1 MDVGCSVGCEC
12 AACRGRRVHPVGNE
26 LDDLAEG
33 IDRSRA
39 GCRPGRMGAGQPATD
54 LAPGDDP
61 DDVPLEVIGDETG
74 REIVLAALRRGQVVR
89 RAA

>member
-1 MDVGCSVGCEC
+1 LE
-12 AACRGRRVHPVGNE
+12 RLIR
-26 LDDLAEG
+26 LDDQAKA

-39 GCRPGRMGAGQPATD
+39 GSRPGWMGAGQPATD

-61 DDVPLEVIGDETG
+61 EDVPLEVIGDETG

>member
-1 MDVGCSVGCEC
+1 
-12 AACRGRRVHPVGNE
+12 
-26 LDDLAEG
+26 
-33 IDRSRA
+33 
-39 GCRPGRMGAGQPATD
+39 MGAGQPATD